1 MSFEFVIEDGVSI
14 PKREIEFAPRGSQ
27 YPLEQM
33 KQGQSFKVDV
43 VGEEN
48 AAKLDGTPLTVE
60 EDAKRKA
67 AQKQSYFSSLGKKL
81 GLNVITR
88 YFPNGEKVRDEDG
101 NETEEETGIPT
112 LRVWHGG
119 ERTAEQKA
127 KDAEKAKSAPAQT
140 EGEGSEV
147 VYDEGEGDEEL
158 DL

>member
-33 KQGQSFKVDV
+33 KQGQSFLLTVH
-43 VGEEN
+43 GEEG
-48 AAKLDGTPLTVE
+48 ATKQDGTPLTVA

-81 GLNVITR
+81 GLNVVTR
-88 YFPNGEKVRDEDG
+88 YFPDGELDADG
-101 NETEEETGIPT
+101 NASGTPS
-112 LRVWHGG
+112 LRVWHNG

-127 KDAEKAKSAPAQT
+127 KDAEKAAASGTESDPEQVEQG
-140 EGEGSEV
+140 EGEYV
-147 VYDEGEGDEEL
+147 PADDLDLGDE
-158 DL
+158 

>member
-1 MSFEFVIEDGVSI
+1 MTFEFVIEDGVSI

-27 YPLEQM
+27 YPLGQM

-43 VGEEN
+43 NGEEN
-48 AAKLDGTPLTVE
+48 ATKQDGTPLTVE

-88 YFPNGEKVRDEDG
+88 YFPNGEADADG
-101 NETEEETGIPT
+101 NESGVPT

-119 ERTAEQKA
+119 ERTEEQKA

-140 EGEGSEV
+140 EGEGEPDEV
-147 VYDEGEGDEEL
+147 YENEGEGDEEL

>member
-1 MSFEFVIEDGVSI
+1 MTFEFVIEDGVSI

-27 YPLEQM
+27 YPLGQM

-43 VGEEN
+43 NGEAN
-48 AAKLDGTPLTVE
+48 ATKQDGTPLTVE

-88 YFPNGEKVRDEDG
+88 YFPNGEADADG
-101 NETEEETGIPT
+101 NESGVPT

-119 ERTAEQKA
+119 ERTEEQKA

-140 EGEGSEV
+140 TEGEGSEV
-147 VYDEGEGDEEL
+147 VYDEGEEEEL